1 MRRARDLAKDT
12 PQETRQETRQNE
24 TPASGNEIGNDIQE
38 GPRTLLPSRR
48 RLLQGAALAAV
59 PSALLTTHHAVAAPR
74 AVDYPPAEWAPAS
87 TSNYT
92 ASNRPSSYPIN
103 YVIIHVTQETYA
115 DTLAIFKNPAK
126 KVSAHY
132 VVRSA
137 DGHIAQCVRER
148 NVGWHAGN
156 WSYNTRSIGIEHE
169 GWVDQPEYF
178 TDEMYEQSAA
188 LTAAICKKYGIP
200 KNREHIIGHVEVPGT
215 DHTDPGRHW
224 DWTRYIRMVN
234 FA

>member
-1 MRRARDLAKDT
+1 MDRARDRARAT
-12 PQETRQETRQNE
+12 AENART
-24 TPASGNEIGNDIQE
+24 TPA
-38 GPRTLLPSRR
+38 LLPSRR

-59 PSALLTTHHAVAAPR
+59 PAAFLTGSPHAATARTR
-74 AVDYPPAEWAPAS
+74 AVDYPGAESVPAS

-92 ASNRPSSYPIN
+92 ASNRPTSYPID
-103 YVIIHVTQETYA
+103 YVVIHVTQETYA

-148 NVGWHAGN
+148 HVGWHAGN
-156 WSYNTRSIGIEHE
+156 WNYNTRSIGIEHE
-169 GWVDQPEYF
+169 GWVDKPEYF
-178 TDEMYEQSAA
+178 THEMYGRSAA
-188 LTAAICKKYGIP
+188 LTAAICDKYGIP
-200 KNREHIIGHVEVPGT
+200 KTREYIIAHSEVPGA

-224 DWTRYIRMVN
+224 DWSRYIRMVN